1 MSGRVPSI
9 VINDILTCIDHIA
22 TYTASI
28 SFEDFASNFLVIEAC
43 LYNIQIIGEA
53 VSQLPDDVR
62 DNNLHI
68 PWNLIKGMRNR
79 LIHEYFGTDLPVDWN
94 VIKNDRL
101 SKVFCCLSKR
111 FMRLQTWLY
120 FWKPLEKS
128 ARTFII

>member
-68 PWNLIKGMRNR
+68 HWNLIKGMRIR

-111 FMRLQTWLY
+111 FMRLKTW
-120 FWKPLEKS
+120 
-128 ARTFII
+128 